1 MTHPYYTLL
10 LSGLFTV
17 LLVATPLSVKSQE
30 LTDQELSQVHI
41 HAPSSVDANT
51 NNNKTSVLFYD
62 ENQIALKVPKIDTGL
77 NQNTSV
83 NQLNQLSLMSD
94 NLKNNDSY
102 LQGDASGIALS
113 QIGQNTQMTVYQN
126 GKPVLM
132 QSR

>member
-17 LLVATPLSVKSQE
+17 LLVSTPLSVKSQE
-30 LTDQELSQVHI
+30 LTDNELSQAHI
-41 HAPSSVDANT
+41 HASTDLDT
-51 NNNKTSVLFYD
+51 NHHKASVLFYD
-62 ENQIALKVPKIDTGL
+62 ENQIAFKVPKIDTGL
-77 NQNTSV
+77 NQNTSA
-83 NQLNQLSLMSD
+83 NQLSQLSLMSD

-113 QIGQNTQMTVYQN
+113 QIGQSTQMTIYQN
-126 GKPVLM
+126 GKPVLI